1 MKRQSLEQVLFD
13 IIKATLPIT
22 IPGRSTSRVSLE
34 QVNTN
39 RVQSAQLSLL
49 QTKPIS
55 WQGEFEAGL
64 NSR

>member
-1 MKRQSLEQVLFD
+1 MKKQILEQVLFD
-13 IIKATLPIT
+13 IIKAALPTT

-39 RVQSAQLSLL
+39 RLQSEQLSLL

-55 WQGEFEAGL
+55 
-64 NSR
+64 